1 MNEQQ
6 HVARGSIISL
16 ASPSTAGRRPAEA
29 KPLRFLVG
37 VAKDAAPLLLARSD
51 ELELR
56 NDDMRALD
64 V

>member
-1 MNEQQ
+1 MAL
-6 HVARGSIISL
+6 ARGSINSL
-16 ASPSTAGRRPAEA
+16 ARPSTAGRRPAEA

-37 VAKDAAPLLLARSD
+37 VANDADPLLLARND
-51 ELELR
+51 ELELL